1 MNPATPRWFR
11 GALVA
16 LIQVA
21 ALQSAALRAQD
32 IGTPALPATA
42 QREDFEQAT
51 RDFREHRYAAA
62 YGRFARLA
70 DSGHV
75 PSACIALLMVRD
87 GRVLFRNDWYA
98 TPDQL
103 RRWSALS
110 IRAAQQSPLMLED
123 SDA

>member
-1 MNPATPRWFR
+1 MNLATPKWFR
-11 GALVA
+11 GALIT
-16 LIQVA
+16 LIQVT
-21 ALQSAALRAQD
+21 ALQSAALRAQ
-32 IGTPALPATA
+32 GNGAPTLPAAA
-42 QREDFEQAT
+42 QREVFEQAT

-87 GRVLFRNDWYA
+87 GRVLFINDWYA

-103 RRWSALS
+103 RRWSAMT
-110 IRAAQQSPLMLED
+110 IQAAQQPLVLTD
-123 SDA
+123 NDV

>member
-1 MNPATPRWFR
+1 MIPATPKWFR
-11 GALVA
+11 GTLIA
-16 LIQVA
+16 LIQVT

-32 IGTPALPATA
+32 NGVPALPAAT
-42 QREDFEQAT
+42 QREVFEQAT
-51 RDFREHRYAAA
+51 RDFREQRYAAA

-87 GRVLFRNDWYA
+87 GRVLFRNDWHA

-103 RRWSALS
+103 RRWSAMT
-110 IRAAQQSPLMLED
+110 IQAARQPPAM
-123 SDA
+123 SDGDA